1 MFLTIN
7 TLFPLGAQQCSGQW
21 KVCSTHS
28 LRLSEGDGGN
38 LPLSVFLWH
47 VHCLLQLL
55 LFSFSECLW
64 VALVVLELT
73 SFWYR
78 EGNKTLGVLEA
89 EEVRSKRLLF
99 GISQ

>member
-1 MFLTIN
+1 MF
-7 TLFPLGAQQCSGQW
+7 A
-21 KVCSTHS
+21 
-28 LRLSEGDGGN
+28 
-38 LPLSVFLWH
+38 SVAA
-47 VHCLLQLL
+47 VVYVL
-55 LFSFSECLW
+55 LFICLFFKMGFLW